1 VPDQRIAAL
10 IQAAADRS
18 AEETT
23 QLATMLARGCWP
35 REGDR
40 RDPVAS
46 EWLRRWSPAAHH
58 TVAPSCA
65 CAAGRCAWCN

>member
-1 VPDQRIAAL
+1 MPDHRITSL
-10 IQAAADRS
+10 IKSVAERS
-18 AEETT
+18 AEDTA
-23 QLATMLARGCWP
+23 QLAAMLALGCWP
-35 REGDR
+35 RGGDR

-46 EWLRRWSPAAHH
+46 EWLRRWSPAARH